1 MPGQLN
7 PVALPAD
14 SLEVTGGVPQDFLF
28 SSAIAPDVR
37 AHSMLWNPGTDNME
51 LSRTPS
57 IYKNFSG
64 GALSNT
70 LWTPA
75 AGKRFRLM
83 GFSIV
88 LSADATL
95 AAAGE
100 TVLAL
105 VDQATAINIAFAFW
119 VPAIAITTSLGTTN
133 PVNFN
138 LPGNGYLSLAANN
151 ALIANLTVA
160 LATGVFS
167 INAMGTEE

>member
-1 MPGQLN
+1 MPGPIN
-7 PVALPAD
+7 PIALPAD

-37 AHSMLWNPGTDNME
+37 AHSMVWNPGTNNME
-51 LSRTPS
+51 LLRTPS
-57 IYKNFSG
+57 IYKTLL
-64 GALSNT
+64 AAATSNAI
-70 LWTPA
+70 WTPA
-75 AGKRFRLM
+75 AGKKFRLM

-95 AAAGE
+95 AVAGE
-100 TVLAL
+100 TVLSL
-105 VDQATAINIAFAFW
+105 VDNATNINIAFAFW
-119 VPAIAITTSLGTTN
+119 VPSVALTTSLGTTN

-151 ALIANLTVA
+151 VLNANLTVA
-160 LATGVFS
+160 LATGKFS